1 MTIQEQ
7 YRQVRQQTTDFCS
20 HLEIEDYAIQV
31 VKFAS
36 PAKWH
41 LAHTTWF
48 FETFSTFKC
57 IRAIFHGTYLGLE
70 IFTILVLFSKNFWK
84 K

>member
-1 MTIQEQ
+1 MIINERYQSI
-7 YRQVRQQTTDFCS
+7 RQQTIDFCS
-20 HLEIEDYAIQV
+20 HLHPEDYAIQV

-48 FETFSTFKC
+48 FETF
-57 IRAIFHGTYLGLE
+57 
-70 IFTILVLFSKNFWK
+70 ILKAELDGYVE
-84 K
+84 